1 MPPKRRVKK
10 SNRKSSPYANLGPST
25 SSQMVSLP
33 PQLNVTPTF
42 RSTRIFTATGAAT
55 VACTGSEIGCALGT
69 ICHNTNVAVASFCSS
84 FRIISISAWVAPS
97 LSFDSFASITF
108 PNALGNARDEE
119 VVSATPTG
127 LSVSRKLVFKPPA
140 MSLAADWISC
150 TAYGSSTCIVVN
162 CSAGTILYLDIECTF
177 ANTITNVTK
186 GIASGVAGNVYYLAL
201 DGPTTNNLV
210 PLGLPTTH

>member
-1 MPPKRRVKK
+1 MPPKRRAKK
-10 SNRKSSPYANLGPST
+10 SNRSSPYANLGPST
-25 SSQMVSLP
+25 SSQVVSLP

-42 RSTRIFTATGAAT
+42 RSTRIFTATAAAS
-55 VACTGSEIGCALGT
+55 VACTGSEIACALGT

-84 FRIISISAWVAPS
+84 FRIISITAWVAPS
-97 LSFDSFASITF
+97 LSFDSFASVTF
-108 PNALGNARDEE
+108 PNAVGNARDEE

-127 LSVSRKLVFKPPA
+127 VSVSRKLVFKPPA
-140 MSLAADWISC
+140 MSLAAEWISVPG
-150 TAYGSSTCIVVN
+150 YSSSTCAVIN
-162 CSAGTILYLDIECTF
+162 CSAGTIIYLDIESTF
-177 ANTITNVTK
+177 ANTISNITK